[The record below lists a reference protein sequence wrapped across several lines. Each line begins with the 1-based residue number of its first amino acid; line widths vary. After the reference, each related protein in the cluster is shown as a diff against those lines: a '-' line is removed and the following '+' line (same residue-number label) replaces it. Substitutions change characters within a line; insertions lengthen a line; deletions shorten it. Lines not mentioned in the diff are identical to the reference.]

1 MASSK
6 KPAKSA
12 PPPGPFKG
20 FPAEGVS
27 WFHALAMNQRREWF
41 AENRGAFEALWAEP
55 MRSLVAELQAPLA
68 KLYRGKTLKPGKIF
82 RLHRDVRFSN
92 DKTPYKTNV
101 SAVFGLMAGAFEG
114 PTALYLQLG
123 LEDYVGAGSYALYP
137 ESLKHLRSRV
147 LADTSGVALQKL
159 LTATQQAGLS
169 VGAMEKLKRA
179 PPGVPLDHPRLE
191 LLKLK
196 GLALG
201 TEQIPKKVRHTRA
214 LVPWLLGQ
222 AAAAAPVVRWLLAQK
237 LYVSAP
243 PQR

>member
-1 MASSK
+1 MATTK
-6 KPAKSA
+6 KPAK
-12 PPPGPFKG
+12 PLPRPGTFTG

-41 AENRGAFEALWAEP
+41 QENRAAFETLWAEP
-55 MRSLVAELQAPLA
+55 MRSLVAELQTPLA
-68 KLYRGKTLKPGKIF
+68 KLYRGTLLKPGKVF

-101 SAVFGLMAGAFEG
+101 SAVFGLMAGAFDG

-123 LEDYVGAGSYALYP
+123 LEDYAGSGSYALAP
-137 ESLKHLRSRV
+137 DSLKRLRSRL
-147 LADTSGVALQKL
+147 LADKSGVALQKV
-159 LTATQQAGLS
+159 LTLAQKAGLT
-169 VGAMEKLKRA
+169 VGAMESLKRA
-179 PPGVPLDHPRLE
+179 PPGVPLNHPRLQ

-201 TEQIPKKVRHTRA
+201 TEEIPLRVRHTKA
-214 LVPWLLGQ
+214 LVPWLLEQ
-222 AAAAAPVVRWLLAQK
+222 AKAAAPVVRWLLAQK

-243 PQR
+243 PER